1 MLGRRCRRSRPQGGR
16 ARRDRRCGWRLAALG
31 TGQVACWRWNLNG
44 QSGGGPIVDSA
55 DEVVGVTLV
64 EGVAGARAVVAGGR
78 HSCALLDDGS
88 VVCWGSN
95 QSGQL
100 VSEET
105 NLVYA
110 PVRTALDVRAVALA
124 ARREH
129 SCALD
134 EEGGVFCWGSDGQ
147 GQIGTGRQ

>member
-1 MLGRRCRRSRPQGGR
+1 M
-16 ARRDRRCGWRLAALG
+16 
-31 TGQVACWRWNLNG
+31 ACWRWNLNG